1 MLAEAGYG
9 GGDPEKVSQMPVSW
23 VTAGLQFQRYKADYE
38 RTYIEL
44 NRKKE

>member
-1 MLAEAGYG
+1 MRMRVG
-9 GGDPEKVSQMPVSW
+9 W

-38 RTYIEL
+38 LTYIEL